1 MNMKLRQKFCA
12 ITLMLLFL
20 MAVPNAAYGE
30 TAPQNTVGKQEVY
43 TEATKSNS
51 DTSGDGS
58 RENPY
63 NRFEDAVAN
72 VADGGTIYI
81 LSGGAFINV
90 REEAGISPYV
100 IDKNVTVRSAGSG
113 QAALTVRAA
122 GLVMGAN
129 VTFENVTL
137 GFANKYHSGIFAN
150 GHALTLKNVARSG
163 GSRLVHVFAGGVKLP
178 GGWVGAAPIS
188 GGSITISGE
197 KTHLGNIYAGG
208 MNAGQN
214 GSVAIGITGSKNIE
228 LGDVY
233 ACGAQEPDLDLDNMF
248 DLTEPPDPQYDL
260 SLAVT
265 GEVAVKLNNAFV
277 RGVVG
282 LGAMGGTSVE
292 FSSEFPNTYLSLL
305 GIKNLAVKS
314 GVLEPMQLTS
324 ENNAGFGEFAVSQGA
339 ALNIAANEEPVVT
352 EKFYGGGKL
361 ILGSSEKLT
370 VTKELTGATA
380 FETSGGYNGH
390 SGRVQTDHVYIEGP
404 ETSSGTFTFVPDP
417 SQAGCTITS
426 ELSEGKKLWSI
437 KAGESSVPYLTK
449 LECVSPEKTVRRN
462 DLNNGV
468 SFDMIAQ
475 SESDGF
481 PIFTYQVK
489 LDGKPQAFQED
500 PDSNSVESE
509 ELNLRIF
516 MSYQM
521 GSADGYDLCIES
533 IDLFGEIKSGV
544 YEITVSAPSKDGEL
558 SATARLTVL
567 SDSGSSGEGGSSGGD
582 NTGGTGGGSTGGP
595 SGEQPG
601 VPVPPTEPEQP
612 PASQQFI
619 DVKAGSWYE
628 GSVSFVV
635 QRGLFVGVGGN
646 RFDPHGKTS
655 RAMVMVVIAKM
666 AGQNVKNYD
675 EAVKWA
681 VSTGVSDG
689 TNRHNNVTREQLVAM
704 LYRYAGSPEVT
715 GSSVRLEAFAD
726 HKQISRW
733 AETAMEWAVSTGILQ
748 GQGDMRLTPRATAT
762 RAETAAIMERFVK
775 LQKQ

>member
-1 MNMKLRQKFCA
+1 M
-12 ITLMLLFL
+12 
-20 MAVPNAAYGE
+20 
-30 TAPQNTVGKQEVY
+30 
-43 TEATKSNS
+43 
-51 DTSGDGS
+51 
-58 RENPY
+58 
-63 NRFEDAVAN
+63 
-72 VADGGTIYI
+72 
-81 LSGGAFINV
+81 
-90 REEAGISPYV
+90 
-100 IDKNVTVRSAGSG
+100 
-113 QAALTVRAA
+113 
-122 GLVMGAN
+122 
-129 VTFENVTL
+129 
-137 GFANKYHSGIFAN
+137 
-150 GHALTLKNVARSG
+150 
-163 GSRLVHVFAGGVKLP
+163 
-178 GGWVGAAPIS
+178 
-188 GGSITISGE
+188 
-197 KTHLGNIYAGG
+197 
-208 MNAGQN
+208 
-214 GSVAIGITGSKNIE
+214 
-228 LGDVY
+228 
-233 ACGAQEPDLDLDNMF
+233 
-248 DLTEPPDPQYDL
+248 PP
-260 SLAVT
+260 
-265 GEVAVKLNNAFV
+265 
-277 RGVVG
+277 
-282 LGAMGGTSVE
+282 
-292 FSSEFPNTYLSLL
+292 
-305 GIKNLAVKS
+305 
-314 GVLEPMQLTS
+314 
-324 ENNAGFGEFAVSQGA
+324 
-339 ALNIAANEEPVVT
+339 
-352 EKFYGGGKL
+352 
-361 ILGSSEKLT
+361 KLT

-462 DLNNGV
+462 
-468 SFDMIAQ
+468 
-475 SESDGF
+475 
-481 PIFTYQVK
+481 
-489 LDGKPQAFQED
+489 
-500 PDSNSVESE
+500 SVESE

-544 YEITVSAPSKDGEL
+544 YEITVSAPSKEGEL